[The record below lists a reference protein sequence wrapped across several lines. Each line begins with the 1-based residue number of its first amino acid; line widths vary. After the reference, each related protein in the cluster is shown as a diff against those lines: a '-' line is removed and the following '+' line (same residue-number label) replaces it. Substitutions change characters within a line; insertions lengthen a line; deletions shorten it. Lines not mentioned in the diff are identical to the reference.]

1 MDVAVVD
8 VVSWICI
15 ITGSVFLL
23 IGGIGVLRLPDIFT
37 RMHAAGLTDTLGAGL
52 ITLGLMFQA
61 GPNLVTAKLILMLVF
76 VFFASP
82 TATHA
87 LAQAALSVG
96 LKPLLDED
104 LREEKAQGSDPSR
117 T

>member
-1 MDVAVVD
+1 MEVTDIL
-8 VVSWICI
+8 SWIFI
-15 ITGSVFLL
+15 IIGSVFLL
-23 IGGIGVLRLPDIFT
+23 IGGIGVLRLPDVFT
-37 RMHAAGLTDTLGAGL
+37 RMHAAGITDTLGADAIIIGL
-52 ITLGLMFQA
+52 IIQA
-61 GPNLVTAKLILMLVF
+61 GPNLVAIKLALMLLF

-96 LKPLLDED
+96 VRPKLDDD
-104 LREEKAQGSDPSR
+104 LREDQAEGSDPSK

>member
-1 MDVAVVD
+1 MDIWDILA
-8 VVSWICI
+8 WLFMIPGCI
-15 ITGSVFLL
+15 FLL
-23 IGGIGVLRLPDIFT
+23 IGGIGVLRLPDVFT
-37 RMHAAGLTDTLGAGL
+37 RMHAAGITDTLGAGL
-52 ITLGLMFQA
+52 ITVGLMFVA
-61 GPNLVTAKLILMLVF
+61 GPNLVTGKLVLMLLF

-96 LKPLLDED
+96 VEPQLEED
-104 LREEKAQGSDPSR
+104 MREEATGGTDPSR

>member
-1 MDVAVVD
+1 MDIAVTEVA
-8 VVSWICI
+8 SWVCI
-15 ITGSVFLL
+15 IIGSVFLL
-23 IGGIGVLRLPDIFT
+23 IGGIGVLRLPDVFT
-37 RMHAAGLTDTLGAGL
+37 RMHAAGITDTLGAGL
-52 ITLGLMFQA
+52 ITVGLMFEA
-61 GPNLVTAKLILMLVF
+61 GPNLVTAKLILMLIF

-96 LKPLLDED
+96 LEPLLDED